1 MSLRQESLG
10 EDPRINSGPGESES
24 WVGLGIIWDV
34 ERGRI
39 IRLSVA
45 TLFVRVFKVKLP
57 LPGFWEGQIPISG
70 FAYFVTGDFNE
81 KLKLVPKIPKKQS
94 STQVV

>member
-24 WVGLGIIWDV
+24 WVGLGIIWDDG
-34 ERGRI
+34 ERGI

-45 TLFVRVFKVKLP
+45 TLFVRDFKVKLP
-57 LPGFWEGQIPISG
+57 LPGFGEGQIPIYG
-70 FAYFVTGDFNE
+70 FACFVAGGE
-81 KLKLVPKIPKKQS
+81 I
-94 STQVV
+94 